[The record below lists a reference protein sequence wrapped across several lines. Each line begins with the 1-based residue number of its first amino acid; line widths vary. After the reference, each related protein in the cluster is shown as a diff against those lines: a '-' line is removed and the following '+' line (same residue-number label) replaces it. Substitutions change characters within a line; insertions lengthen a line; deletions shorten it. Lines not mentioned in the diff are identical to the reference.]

1 MGGERRREREREKE
15 RRKIRWL
22 HNYVKMLSFLHLI
35 HLILQSLLLHF
46 HHVCGGRNR
55 EMMAD
60 ADADAA
66 AGVYNTHS
74 ALAYFFS

>member
-1 MGGERRREREREKE
+1 MGGERRE
-15 RRKIRWL
+15 RRKIRWM

-60 ADADAA
+60 ADADADAA

>member
-1 MGGERRREREREKE
+1 
-15 RRKIRWL
+15 
-22 HNYVKMLSFLHLI
+22 MLSFLHLI

-55 EMMAD
+55 EMTEDAD
-60 ADADAA
+60 ADADADADVA
-66 AGVYNTHS
+66 AMVDYNTHS